1 MCLTLMPCTQLSL
14 DKGRNTHTHTHT
26 HTHIKFQ
33 AFLNLELKNLSSFL
47 SYLSAISK
55 ISSFDRE
62 VVHLWE
68 RLLAFNV
75 KVALS
80 CPTLCDP
87 MDYIVQEI
95 LEARILEW
103 VAFPFSRGSSQPRD

>member
-1 MCLTLMPCTQLSL
+1 MRTPLEKLLSIL
-14 DKGRNTHTHTHT
+14 DTGGNSMLRRKR
-26 HTHIKFQ
+26 I
-33 AFLNLELKNLSSFL
+33 
-47 SYLSAISK
+47 

-68 RLLAFNV
+68 GLLAFNV

-103 VAFPFSRGSSQPRD
+103 VAFPFSRGSPQPRH